1 MEEEEVYV
9 GKGVEQVLLMGQG
22 FLASVMCSTDNEKK
36 KYDRTWMAWIDFC
49 PSRSGPHH
57 LSCNPICTEF
67 QHARVH

>member
-36 KYDRTWMAWIDFC
+36 IRQNMDGMD
-49 PSRSGPHH
+49 
-57 LSCNPICTEF
+57 
-67 QHARVH
+67 